1 MTRSPSPEQSGP
13 KILSEVK
20 WVVED
25 IEKFSSL
32 DLSKSKQAA
41 IILEGQLAKV
51 HLILKAIL
59 NGN

>member
-1 MTRSPSPEQSGP
+1 
-13 KILSEVK
+13 
-20 WVVED
+20 VED